1 MVICAVFGCS
11 NNSSRAPGINFY
23 RLPAVITHQ
32 GEKTRE
38 FSQRRRDTWLAR
50 IRRADLGPEKYA
62 NTRVCSRHFVT
73 GKNLFTKCIII
84 ICYCPL
90 LC

>member
-1 MVICAVFGCS
+1 MVICTGFGCS
-11 NNSSRAPGINFY
+11 NNSSRAPGVSFY
-23 RLPAVITHQ
+23 RLSAVITHQ

-38 FSQRRRDTWLAR
+38 LSQKRRDTWLAR
-50 IRRADLGPEKYA
+50 IRQADLGPEKYA

-73 GKNLFTKCIII
+73 GKNLFKNYIV

-90 LC
+90 LW